1 MNKKQILK
9 EQKRIKQERRESE
22 KMFRDD
28 NGIANTF
35 KITLGV
41 LLFIGIL
48 FVTINVARGNWNLF
62 NKNNRAATEIN
73 PDMVIAGT
81 MFNKEEDS
89 EYIVLAYDMQGTEKD
104 LYSYMAQSY
113 SGTMSIYYLDLSS
126 GFNDKFIGETPNITN
141 DLSTLK
147 FGGPTLLVVKN
158 DQIVSSY
165 VTEEDIT
172 NYLSSK

>member
-22 KMFRDD
+22 KMFRND
-28 NGIANTF
+28 NGIANTL

-41 LLFIGIL
+41 LLFIGL
-48 FVTINVARGNWNLF
+48 SFVTINVARGNWNLF
-62 NKNNRAATEIN
+62 SKKNRNATEIN

-89 EYIVLAYDMQGTEKD
+89 EYLVLAYDMQESTKD
-104 LYSYMAQSY
+104 LYAYIAQNY
-113 SGTMSIYYLDLSS
+113 GGTMSIYYLDLSS
-126 GFNDKFIGETPNITN
+126 GFNDKFIGETSNITN
-141 DLSTLK
+141 DLSNLK
-147 FGGPTLLVVKN
+147 FAGPTLLVVKK
-158 DQIVSSY
+158 DQIIASY
-165 VTEEDIT
+165 ITEEDII